1 MSDLISRVDRKAVI
15 DAIHQYWFEKI
26 DELPKEGRDGYEVYA
41 DTETLN
47 AYLKHNKNLSTIVK
61 ELPSA
66 EPESCESCDFCDG
79 LESGDKLFQI
89 SDWDGG
95 IGFDYIY
102 IKYCPMCGRRL

>member
-1 MSDLISRVDRKAVI
+1 MDDLISRR
-15 DAIHQYWFEKI
+15 DAILETWREPRYTDPLNVLTEI
-26 DELPKEGRDGYEVYA
+26 RDR
-41 DTETLN
+41 LRN
-47 AYLKHNKNLSTIVK
+47 
-61 ELPSA
+61 LPSA
-66 EPESCESCDFCDG
+66 EPESCDMCDFCDG

>member
-1 MSDLISRVDRKAVI
+1 MMEGLISRQAAINAVENT
-15 DAIHQYWFEKI
+15 DVELTAKEW
-26 DELPKEGRDGYEVYA
+26 DELTGAIMSVPF
-41 DTETLN
+41 
-47 AYLKHNKNLSTIVK
+47 
-61 ELPSA
+61 A
-66 EPESCESCDFCDG
+66 EPESCDMCDFCDG

>member
-1 MSDLISRVDRKAVI
+1 MDLIERQA
-15 DAIHQYWFEKI
+15 AI
-26 DELPKEGRDGYEVYA
+26 DELENRKDKNAKGDIGRFYNQIIQQDI
-41 DTETLN
+41 DHL
-47 AYLKHNKNLSTIVK
+47 K

-66 EPESCESCDFCDG
+66 EPESCDMCDFCDG
-79 LESGDKLFQI
+79 LESGDKLFQM

>member
-1 MSDLISRVDRKAVI
+1 MSKDTIYRQAAIDSLGEEPEVWCGDTGEYAVREQWRADVSAIKAV
-15 DAIHQYWFEKI
+15 
-26 DELPKEGRDGYEVYA
+26 
-41 DTETLN
+41 
-47 AYLKHNKNLSTIVK
+47 
-61 ELPSA
+61 PSA
-66 EPESCESCDFCDG
+66 EPESCDMCDFCDG